1 MYVQGCFNWS
11 YLCRSARAVGL
22 ELASG
27 TTDLEAL
34 NSEIIDIFRA
44 GRITTLGDELF
55 SMHMDMLFLRLAR
68 RRSYASLRTILAH
81 GKNSV
86 SQEIAIM
93 VELLQWF
100 EQEDPKSLAE
110 AWQRDLNALRM
121 STRLMVK

>member
-1 MYVQGCFNWS
+1 M
-11 YLCRSARAVGL
+11 

-34 NSEIIDIFRA
+34 NSEIIDIFRV

-121 STRLMVK
+121 STRLIVK